1 MPCHASLL
9 VCTFAVKST
18 VGTSAAETVNAVL
31 TAKAE
36 SYGFL
41 KFFIVGLVYR
51 YRFIKK

>member
-1 MPCHASLL
+1 MLL
-9 VCTFAVKST
+9 CLSAPFAVKST

-36 SYGFL
+36 IRIL